1 MPSIPSQLFNPITGR
16 AMESLFKDFDVERAR
31 SMLARI
37 DGLYPAPTGVSIDS
51 VELAHCS
58 AEWIRT
64 GRRTDRVV
72 LYLPGGGWVLRSPRT
87 HRRLAASVA
96 EAANADVMLVFYRLA
111 PEHPFPA
118 ALEDCV
124 GGYEQLLDDGVAP
137 DRIVIGGDS
146 AGGNLALASLLA
158 LRDDAKPSPA
168 GAFAVS
174 PCTDMSFSE
183 GGARIEFGDPD
194 ALFPES
200 VDAPESDPRM
210 LYAAGDQ
217 TVLDHPYA
225 SPLRGDLSGLCPVL
239 LQVGS
244 TDWLLDQ
251 STLFAER
258 ARAAGVDA
266 EVEVWQGQPHV
277 WHTMPFPEAQQAFEH
292 LGDFVRRCCP

>member
-1 MPSIPSQLFNPITGR
+1 M
-16 AMESLFKDFDVERAR
+16 AD
-31 SMLARI
+31 
-37 DGLYPAPTGVSIDS
+37 
-51 VELAHCS
+51 
-58 AEWIRT
+58 
-64 GRRTDRVV
+64 
-72 LYLPGGGWVLRSPRT
+72 
-87 HRRLAASVA
+87 
-96 EAANADVMLVFYRLA
+96 AANADVLLVFYRLA

-118 ALEDCV
+118 ALEGCV
-124 GGYEQLLDDGVAP
+124 GSYEQLLDDGVAP
-137 DRIVIGGDS
+137 DRIIIGGDS

-158 LRDDAKPSPA
+158 LRDDATPLPA

-174 PCTDMSFSE
+174 PCSDMSFSE

-200 VDAPESDPRM
+200 AEARESDPGM

-225 SPLRGDLSGLCPVL
+225 SPVRRDLSGLCPVL

-258 ARAAGVDA
+258 ARAASESLPDCIRQA
-266 EVEVWQGQPHV
+266 LAQPSRSD
-277 WHTMPFPEAQQAFEH
+277 W
-292 LGDFVRRCCP
+292 

>member
-1 MPSIPSQLFNPITGR
+1 MPSIPSQLFNPIADR
-16 AMESLFKDFDVERAR
+16 AMESLFTGFDVARAR
-31 SMLARI
+31 ALLARI
-37 DGLYPAPTGVSIDS
+37 DSLNPEPTDVSIDA
-51 VELAHCS
+51 VELAHCR

-87 HRRLAASVA
+87 HRRLAAAVA
-96 EAANADVMLVFYRLA
+96 KAANADVMLVFYRLA
-111 PEHPFPA
+111 PEHPFPS

-124 GGYEQLLDDGVAP
+124 GAYETIMDGGVDP
-137 DRIVIGGDS
+137 ERIVFGGDS
-146 AGGNLALASLLA
+146 AGGNLALAALLV
-158 LRDDAKPSPA
+158 LRDDAAPLPA
-168 GAFAVS
+168 GTFAMS

-200 VDAPESDPRM
+200 ADAPESDPRM

-217 TVLDHPYA
+217 AVLDHPYA
-225 SPLRGDLSGLCPVL
+225 SPLRGDLSRLCPVL

-244 TDWLLDQ
+244 TERLVHQ
-251 STLFAER
+251 STMFAAR

-266 EVEVWQGQPHV
+266 EVEVWEGQSHV